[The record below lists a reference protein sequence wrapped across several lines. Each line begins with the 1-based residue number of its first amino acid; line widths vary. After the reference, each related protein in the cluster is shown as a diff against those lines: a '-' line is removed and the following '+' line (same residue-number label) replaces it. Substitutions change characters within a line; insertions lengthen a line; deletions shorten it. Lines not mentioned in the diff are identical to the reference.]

1 MATEIS
7 LQILYGQLA
16 VYRPE
21 LAQLNLWTDDHVAQ
35 GFAWREGNVSF
46 GVPDHDGPSL
56 IAVDFR
62 GSRPPLAPDCI
73 RAVEVPLRVGDQ
85 GVLLATVLDEMRL
98 SMTAGLYAVR
108 FELLP
113 GFEQDAVT
121 YANRIRLTFVPDGQ
135 ADFAILRG
143 DDELTARAVI
153 THDAE
158 PAC

>member
-21 LAQLNLWTDDHVAQ
+21 LARLNLWTDDHVAQ

-46 GVPDHDGPSL
+46 GIPDHDGPSL
-56 IAVDFR
+56 VEVDFR
-62 GSRPPLAPDCI
+62 DDRFPLAPDCI
-73 RAVEVPLRVGDQ
+73 RAVEVPLRVGAE
-85 GVLLATVLDEMRL
+85 GAVLATVMDEMRL
-98 SMTAGLYAVR
+98 SIAAGTYAVR

-113 GFEQDAVT
+113 GMEKDAVP
-121 YANRIRLTFVPDGQ
+121 YGHRIRLTFVPDSH
-135 ADFAILRG
+135 ADFAILKG

-153 THDAE
+153 TRDAE
-158 PAC
+158 PAG